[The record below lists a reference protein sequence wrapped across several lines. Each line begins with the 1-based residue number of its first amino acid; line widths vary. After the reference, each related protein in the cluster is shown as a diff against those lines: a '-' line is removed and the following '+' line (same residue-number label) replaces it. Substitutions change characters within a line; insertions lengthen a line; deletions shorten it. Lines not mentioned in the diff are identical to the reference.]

1 MEWMDAGSLDQIL
14 KRVGRIPEEYCRAI
28 CRMTLRGLV
37 MLQAEHK
44 IIHRD
49 IKPSN
54 ILLNRAGEAK
64 LCDFGVSGELISSL
78 ADTFVGTTSYMSP
91 ERVDG
96 TGTYANG
103 DVWSLGLTVLE
114 LVTGSFPIPTQGA
127 DLPIVAER
135 RPTDPVPEPVRG
147 AIVSLYELLACIVD
161 DEPPILPQIPELFSP
176 ELADFIKNCMVKEAK
191 DRPDQAT
198 MLSHPWLAGEYPDV
212 DLASWVV
219 SVVGPHA

>member
-1 MEWMDAGSLDQIL
+1 
-14 KRVGRIPEEYCRAI
+14 
-28 CRMTLRGLV
+28 

-103 DVWSLGLTVLE
+103 DVWSLGLTLLE
-114 LVTGSFPIPTQGA
+114 IATGSFPIPTQGT

-135 RPTDPVPEPVRG
+135 RPTDPAPEPVNG

-161 DEPPILPQIPELFSP
+161 DEPPLLPPVPDLFSS
-176 ELADFIKNCMVKEAK
+176 EFADFITKCMVKEAK

-198 MLSHPWLAGEYPDV
+198 MLSHPWLSGDHPEV
-212 DLASWVV
+212 DLAAWVV
-219 SVVGPHA
+219 SVVGPSAP